1 MTVKESIH
9 LYEIHVVLAM
19 LRGDYVFMVGL
30 CTRCDIP
37 WHLCDHGQATFLPLS
52 RDAEIELLVR
62 WLEADGL

>member
-1 MTVKESIH
+1 
-9 LYEIHVVLAM
+9 
-19 LRGDYVFMVGL
+19 VFMVGL

-52 RDAEIELLVR
+52 RDAEIELMVR